1 MANDDQTSNGKSS
14 RHLYDEIDDQLLEHA
29 RQCFIAAVLEA
40 AMEYR
45 RSTRVPERRRI
56 RAAVASFHRRSG
68 RIVEKT

>member
-1 MANDDQTSNGKSS
+1 MANDGQTSNGKSS
-14 RHLYDEIDDQLLEHA
+14 KYLYDEIDDQLLEHA
-29 RQCFIAAVLEA
+29 RQRFIAAVLEA

-56 RAAVASFHRRSG
+56 RAAVASFHRRSD